1 MFGYSDQG
9 YYNKYQLSTF
19 NLQLSTKNGSEFSKK
34 NRIFANQSETR
45 IYNVHNTNI
54 SHFPVLPNSLY
65 IDFYNVY
72 FNNQNSWFLWQ
83 EWGVDISNYISCAI
97 VFWMDNCR
105 YLILR
110 KNKNRNGWRKNG
122 VTLYQ
127 KRDFWQKSKRRRLLE
142 GNSRI
147 QIFRLWT
154 KDITLQLPY
163 YLYHTAH
170 NS

>member
-19 NLQLSTKNGSEFSKK
+19 NLQLSTKNGSEFKK

-72 FNNQNSWFLWQ
+72 FNNQDS
-83 EWGVDISNYISCAI
+83 
-97 VFWMDNCR
+97 
-105 YLILR
+105 
-110 KNKNRNGWRKNG
+110 
-122 VTLYQ
+122 
-127 KRDFWQKSKRRRLLE
+127 
-142 GNSRI
+142 
-147 QIFRLWT
+147 
-154 KDITLQLPY
+154 
-163 YLYHTAH
+163 
-170 NS
+170 